1 MYVFVRVPVSDRLSW
16 AISDGWTVGRD
27 GGPLP
32 VGGLFL
38 ARRGSHAGSRPVDR
52 IDHVLVLV
60 DRPVAPA
67 EQAVEPRPRDA
78 RADVPLADG
87 IDDRRW
93 RQPVGLDDGVGSP
106 HLEGVVRVAAAD
118 QREIPFVGQLLDQR
132 LRTRVFAVDFD
143 RVEGDILEFP
153 HRAVSEGVGDDGGT
167 IAVVGQ
173 RDGLR
178 GRERAGFRPPW
189 WIGADDEDVPA
200 VGRDLDARQRHD
212 GGRGVER
219 RVVVVVGRRDAV
231 EAAPPS
237 HLGQQADAERVIP
250 IAERSPT
257 VEEPRVCVEV
267 DRVHG
272 RANAG
277 QILLRAAGMDGSMTP
292 VETSDRVL
300 VLNPVSGSGDHV
312 DDVVELAADHGFE
325 IRRTEQG
332 GDATRFAREAA
343 PEAALVAAAGG
354 DGTLNAVVNGVAA
367 ANALETTT
375 VAVVPA
381 GTGNNFATNVGIRGL
396 EHAFTVIEDG
406 RRRAIDVAMANGRR
420 FVNSCVGGITAE
432 ASSDTTTESKAD
444 LGVLAYVKNTIE
456 TVGEFDSLP
465 LRVETAAGPNG
476 ETAQSWEG
484 EALFVLIGNCRR
496 FTGARTAQ
504 ANVEDGLLEVTIV
517 EDAATTD
524 LLGGAALEG
533 LLGQDSTHIVRRRT
547 PSLAIDSRADSIEY
561 SLDGEILETE
571 TVRIET
577 DPGALTLPVGDGY
590 RPDPDDEERWPIGTP
605 ANQ

>member
-1 MYVFVRVPVSDRLSW
+1 
-16 AISDGWTVGRD
+16 
-27 GGPLP
+27 
-32 VGGLFL
+32 
-38 ARRGSHAGSRPVDR
+38 
-52 IDHVLVLV
+52 
-60 DRPVAPA
+60 
-67 EQAVEPRPRDA
+67 
-78 RADVPLADG
+78 
-87 IDDRRW
+87 
-93 RQPVGLDDGVGSP
+93 
-106 HLEGVVRVAAAD
+106 
-118 QREIPFVGQLLDQR
+118 
-132 LRTRVFAVDFD
+132 
-143 RVEGDILEFP
+143 
-153 HRAVSEGVGDDGGT
+153 
-167 IAVVGQ
+167 
-173 RDGLR
+173 
-178 GRERAGFRPPW
+178 
-189 WIGADDEDVPA
+189 
-200 VGRDLDARQRHD
+200 
-212 GGRGVER
+212 
-219 RVVVVVGRRDAV
+219 
-231 EAAPPS
+231 
-237 HLGQQADAERVIP
+237 
-250 IAERSPT
+250 
-257 VEEPRVCVEV
+257 
-267 DRVHG
+267 
-272 RANAG
+272 
-277 QILLRAAGMDGSMTP
+277 MDGSMTP
-292 VETSDRVL
+292 GKGSDRVL
-300 VLNPVSGSGDHV
+300 ILNPVSGSGDHV

-332 GDATRFAREAA
+332 GDAKQFAREAA
-343 PEAALVAAAGG
+343 PEATLVAAAGG

-367 ANALETTT
+367 ADALETTT

-406 RRRAIDVAMANGRR
+406 RRRTVDIATANDRC

-432 ASSDTTTESKAD
+432 ASSETTTESKAA
-444 LGVLAYVKNTIE
+444 LGVLAYVKHTIE

-476 ETAQSWEG
+476 ETARSWEG

-524 LLGGAALEG
+524 LLEGAALEG
-533 LLGQDSTHIVRRRT
+533 LFGRDSTHIVRRRT

-577 DPGALTLPVGDGY
+577 DPGALTLPVGDDY